1 MADKKSKYQKSKT
14 DPVDNT
20 QATTDRRALI
30 LDYKKAVDLQSQ
42 LASRLDEETKRLL
55 NLNEAELE
63 AQSQQLELELQA
75 STKDIIAT
83 RKLGYNVS
91 GNLRY
96 TNLLFKPLHN
106 YPSFSGDISN
116 AGINDIAWVDLP
128 TVTIYAHNLS
138 ALEFGIVDQ
147 LIVVK
152 DITGDGY
159 GFEETFNTYSDST
172 STFNTGV
179 NSGNIVSE
187 VRLDRKIFKH
197 KGCYADSR
205 TYQLSYAS
213 GHQEIIQVSPPSPC
227 KQSSSLFVDTANINY
242 NGWERSYCSN
252 EDYKSRYSVTA
263 PSLPGSSGLYQNI
276 VRCVSQG
283 PNNTPEETNFTSN
296 SIGLLSQSTIF
307 NYNVSTNSL
316 GEGFGGTSPSKG
328 DCAIE
333 AINALGLDPAD
344 YLNGNTEYGAPL
356 QISGPQISKLE
367 HVITRKPFI
376 STESGIVSSGGVTPT
391 GFQSTSPDGLSGP
404 SSFYFIETP
413 ETWFNLIEKKGQQS
427 LLDSS
432 GNEMM
437 LQEGEYAV
445 IREYTYSENLINCSA
460 PPVLDIEVCLDSSSP
475 SYYLTTQI
483 DCDGTDITN
492 YVNGT
497 NGDWN
502 PVAGPEGCCAIDCS
516 NFIMAATSTTSS
528 FGDNN
533 GTIYVD
539 FTNGTGTS
547 AGTPDNTANEHSYDV
562 ALTHSAGTAI
572 TQNGNAAYASGAAF
586 TDATC
591 DTASGS
597 SIVACNSNASI
608 TIGMAVT
615 GTGITDTAYVGA
627 ITGGTPGAVTGFQLS
642 VSPGSNIPVN
652 SSGAQTNTT
661 LTFSID
667 SRRFV
672 WGSLPPTIG
681 GDHYE
686 LSVTDENGCV
696 YSQLFSITEDA
707 PSLGCTDNT
716 AINYSS
722 SFDDQC
728 VPDCCVFCNATTGFT
743 ENGDGGFLNSAFS
756 FVNSS
761 TIAATTNAATDGS
774 ITLNGF
780 LEYSLIPYITSTM
793 SYKYSLYALSSSA
806 NFDSAGSALAT
817 DTSTLAQG
825 VTSSFTGLAYGYYG
839 IKIEIEDSSTGSDAG
854 LEKCFQWVSGNVK
867 ANVCTDSQANNF
879 ENTVPINL
887 QLQNSSICN
896 YEEGCDCEVSV
907 EAVQDGC
914 GVNLIANLGCSST
927 SPILVRW
934 TLPSGQNFSVTYLQV
949 SEMMTVGL
957 PSNNVT
963 ESGLYSFELTDNGG
977 SGACVTNVLIN
988 VELPICGCTDANA
1001 LNYDLTATVDNDSC
1015 IYCQYGC
1022 TDPAADNYDP
1032 IATCDDNSCVTA
1044 YGGCIDPSASNY
1056 DAGAY
1061 FSDGSCLYEGCLDR
1075 TALNYLNT
1083 CDGIYNP
1090 NISINRPNC
1099 CTYCTP
1105 PPYSID
1111 SITPTSIVTGCISG
1125 STGRIQITSYENGTS
1140 QFYDL
1145 SVTDSSGAV
1154 ITTFSNTATGTST
1167 IVRGLSIGVYNF
1179 TITDSN
1185 GCSVDDVFVIDSDSA
1200 ECGCTSPGAFN
1211 YNPTATVDDGSCY
1224 YAGCTDPLAANYSPS
1239 ATISDGS
1246 CSYNIVP
1253 NPCQIPSATQN
1264 KIDNKIFGCLTL
1276 KGATYLNKIRIGYS
1290 DDCSVMNQ
1298 WKLVLVN
1305 YLLHKKELDCMYN
1318 CSDDMTSLPVG
1329 LNTCEEKWTTGGA
1342 RTGVNDQAHAGSEIS
1357 SNEGTTITNSE
1368 TYFVAG
1374 NSLYPGDVIKMPS
1387 GLIWEVVSGGCDFGC
1402 FDPESQ
1408 EGSSSGNWVQCT
1420 SLSNFTNTNTTNYLD
1435 PFIRFMNEQCD
1446 KCAEDPKCTEQKLKG
1461 KG

>member
-75 STKDIIAT
+75 STKDIIAA
-83 RKLGYNVS
+83 RKLGYDFS

-96 TNLLFKPLHN
+96 SNLLFKPSYN
-106 YPSFSGDISN
+106 YPSYGISSVSP
-116 AGINDIAWVDLP
+116 ASSINEITWSQLP
-128 TVTIYAHNLS
+128 TVTIYAHTLS
-138 ALEFGIVDQ
+138 APEFAIVDE
-147 LIVVK
+147 LILVE
-152 DITGDGY
+152 DITGDGF
-159 GFEETFNTYSDST
+159 GFEETFNVPST
-172 STFNTGV
+172 STTSFNTAV
-179 NSGNIVSE
+179 NNNNIVTE
-187 VRLDRKIFKH
+187 VRLARKIFSKN
-197 KGCYADSR
+197 CYANQR
-205 TYQLSYAS
+205 TYQLTYSS
-213 GHQEIIQVSPPSPC
+213 GHQQDIVVSPPSPC
-227 KQSSSLFVDTANINY
+227 AQNSSLFVDLENVNY
-242 NGWERSYCSN
+242 NGWERSYCAN
-252 EDYKSRYSVTA
+252 EDYRSRYSVNA
-263 PSLPGSSGLYQNI
+263 SMQRGISGSYQNI
-276 VRCVSQG
+276 VRCVNQG
-283 PNNTPEETNFTSN
+283 GASAFEESKFLLN
-296 SIGLLSQSTIF
+296 SIGLLSKSDSF
-307 NYNVSTNSL
+307 NYNVSTNL
-316 GEGFGGTSPSKG
+316 GNNFPTKG

-333 AINALGLDPAD
+333 NQQALGLDPNS
-344 YLNGNTEYGAPL
+344 YLSGSTEYGAPY
-356 QISGPQISKLE
+356 QINLPQISKLE
-367 HVITRKPFI
+367 HVITRVANNTNFQGIP
-376 STESGIVSSGGVTPT
+376 TTATSGASPYTNFEYIQTPNIW
-391 GFQSTSPDGLSGP
+391 FRR
-404 SSFYFIETP
+404 IE
-413 ETWFNLIEKKGQQS
+413 EEGQQS

-432 GNEMM
+432 GGEMM
-437 LQEGEYAV
+437 LQEGSYAV

-460 PPVLDIEVCLDSSSP
+460 PPALDIEVCLDSSSP
-475 SYYLTTQI
+475 SYYLTTQV
-483 DCDGTDITN
+483 DCNGTDITN

-497 NGDWN
+497 KGDWN
-502 PVAGPEGCCAIDCS
+502 PVAGPKGCCAIDCS
-516 NFIMAATSTTSS
+516 NFIMTATSTSSS

-533 GTIYVD
+533 GTIFID

-547 AGTPDNTANEHSYDV
+547 VGTPDNTANEHSYDV

-642 VSPGSNIPVN
+642 SSPGSNIPVN

-722 SFDDQC
+722 SFDDKC
-728 VPDCCVFCNATTGFT
+728 APDCCVFCNATTGFT

-1111 SITPTSIVTGCISG
+1111 SIVPTSIVTGCISG

-1154 ITTFSNTATGTST
+1154 ITTSSNIATGTST

-1185 GCSVDDVFVIDSDSA
+1185 GCSVDDVFVIDSDST

-1211 YNPTATVDDGSCY
+1211 YNSNATVDDGSCY

-1246 CSYNIVP
+1246 CNYNIVP
-1253 NPCQIPSATQN
+1253 NPCQIPSATQS
-1264 KIDNKIFGCLTL
+1264 KIDSKIFGCLTL

-1357 SNEGTTITNSE
+1357 SGEGTTITNSE

-1374 NSLYPGDVIKMPS
+1374 NSLYAGDVIKMPS
-1387 GLIWEVVSGGCDFGC
+1387 GLIWEVVSGVCDFGC